1 MYSTLTIDPI
11 FLIPFNEFNMLNKA
25 IWYLHHHHHFDKLYL
40 SHLNQIYIKL
50 HKMAFVPD
58 LKKTP
63 TTTKSLFKIKNNTHH
78 HHHHRSGGYR
88 IQCVRVM
95 IQQCLIDPMVVSR
108 SGGGQQIR
116 C

>member
-1 MYSTLTIDPI
+1 MNSTCSIKQSVTSIIIILTNFIS
-11 FLIPFNEFNMLNKA
+11 
-25 IWYLHHHHHFDKLYL
+25 L
-40 SHLNQIYIKL
+40 SSTKFTSSFIKWL
-50 HKMAFVPD
+50 LFQ

-63 TTTKSLFKIKNNTHH
+63 TTTKSLFKIKNNTH

-108 SGGGQQIR
+108 SSGGQQIR